1 MAAFASKDNLVGRW
15 KGAAE
20 VDEEQ
25 VDRLLADASIWIR
38 AWVPNA
44 DAYAGSE
51 SVGDA
56 LEMVA
61 CSMVKRALIN
71 EDNEGQTSMTDTTGP
86 YSLQVAFRN
95 PDGNLYM
102 TNAEKSLLD
111 GLCGGNTAGAVSMT
125 SPGL

>member
-1 MAAFASKDNLVGRW
+1 MAAFATHTQLVARW
-15 KGAAE
+15 KGAGERDQAQAE
-20 VDEEQ
+20 Q
-25 VDRLLADASIWIR
+25 LLADASVWIR
-38 AWVPNA
+38 AWVPTA
-44 DAYAGSE
+44 DAYVSDPA
-51 SVGDA
+51 VADA
-56 LEMVA
+56 LSMVA

-86 YSLQVAFRN
+86 WSLQVAFRN
-95 PDGNLYM
+95 PDGNLYL